1 MLKPPSLAKHPRGT
15 AALPFSAESMKSS
28 SSLVSLALQSWATA
42 GIAFKRLLTQ
52 RFLSLA
58 SIAGLMIA
66 SGFILSVPLYADAT
80 YFRLLREEL
89 LAGRELELTQK
100 PVDYAPLSFVFEL
113 KAAGR
118 NSPQWKNAVEV
129 DQYLSSE
136 ALDTIELPILQV
148 VRRFRTDGY
157 FMFPPRDP
165 DNPGTQYSLTTA
177 NFAFITPMEETVIVV
192 NGTVP
197 QPFVSL
203 LREGDALEAMASE
216 SFANEF
222 GVQVG
227 DTYSL
232 RTEQR
237 QIPVYIVGLWRAVD
251 PSAPYWDV
259 KDKNLL
265 LVHEETYA
273 GIISDTV
280 NDELINSTWSITA
293 DGSSL
298 HAGDVQALEER
309 IRAIETQAGTLLP
322 NTALITSPLEAL
334 TRYQENAPT
343 LTYLLFAFSVPIL
356 SLILAFIGLV
366 AGLFVGQQRGE
377 MAILRSRGASVFQ
390 VVGISLL
397 QGVLLG
403 AVALVG
409 GVGLG
414 YWITHSI
421 GRARSFLDFSAAG
434 GLRVDMTPQVLGYG
448 LLGIALI
455 LIIQVIIPTL
465 GAAENT
471 IVTYKQERARSF
483 RVPWWQRFWLDVILL
498 IPAGYGLWQLTEQSK
513 RALSGSEGIPDPL
526 QNPLLLL
533 VPALGIFSVALFTLR
548 LVPRLMAF
556 VSWTLRPSKS
566 VGLLMAARY
575 LERTPA
581 FYSAPLV
588 LLVLTLGLSA
598 FTASLART
606 LDSQL
611 DKQVHYQVGADMN
624 LYELGTTFN
633 DDSPNPVYTFGP
645 VEDHMSIPGVESATR
660 VGRYKFTAIVPSG
673 NIQGTFLGI
682 DRLTFPSAVYWQRDF
697 ASEQLGVMM
706 NQLAA
711 NPKGILVPGSLLT
724 RQKLQIGDTLRVSI
738 TTGVAGQSIPLE
750 AAIVGTFDLF
760 PTWYPEDGAMIVGN
774 LEEIFLTAGAEYP
787 YEVWLGTARNAD
799 PESIAYSVRGFSIL
813 LDQQADQ
820 SKLVQNG
827 LNTIVREWRSA
838 ELNIQTEQR
847 RPERQGLFGLLSVGF
862 VASALL
868 TVLGFLLYALFSF
881 RRRFI
886 EMGMLRAIG
895 LSIQQMTSLLA
906 AELGFLVLLG
916 IGVGTA
922 LGVFASRLFVP
933 FLQIGASAQSQYP
946 PFQIEI
952 AWLSIA
958 QIYVLFAL
966 LFIAALSALSA
977 LLVRMKIFQAI
988 KLGETT

>member
-1 MLKPPSLAKHPRGT
+1 
-15 AALPFSAESMKSS
+15 MKLF
-28 SSLVSLALQSWATA
+28 SSLTSFALQVWATA

-89 LAGRELELTQK
+89 LMGREVDLIQK
-100 PVDYAPLSFVFEL
+100 PVDYAPLSFVFEQ

-118 NSPQWKNAVEV
+118 NSPQWKNVIEV
-129 DQYLSSE
+129 DDYLSG
-136 ALDTIELPILQV
+136 AARQAIDLPILQL

-157 FMFPPRDP
+157 VMFPPRDP
-165 DNPGTQYSLTTA
+165 NNPGTQYSLTTA
-177 NFAFITPMEETVIVV
+177 NFAFITPMEETVIIV
-192 NGTVP
+192 NGAPP

-203 LREGDALEAMASE
+203 LREGDAIEVMAHE
-216 SFANEF
+216 TLANEF

-232 RTEQR
+232 RTDNG
-237 QIPVYIVGLWRAVD
+237 QIPVSIVGLWRAVD
-251 PSAPYWDV
+251 PTASYWDV
-259 KDKNLL
+259 KDESLL
-265 LVHEETYA
+265 LVHEETYQ
-273 GIISDTV
+273 GIISDRV
-280 NDELINSTWSITA
+280 NDELSNATWMLIA

-298 HAGDVQALEER
+298 HANDVAPLQER
-309 IRAIETQAGTLLP
+309 IQRIESRVDTLLP
-322 NTALITSPLEAL
+322 KTALISSPLEAL
-334 TRYQENAPT
+334 ARYQDNAPT

-366 AGLFVGQQRGE
+366 AGLFVNQQRGE
-377 MAILRSRGASVFQ
+377 MAILRSRGASTMQ
-390 VVGISLL
+390 VVGMSLL
-397 QGVLLG
+397 QGVILG
-403 AVALVG
+403 AVALAG
-409 GVGLG
+409 GVGLA
-414 YWITHSI
+414 YLITHAI
-421 GRARSFLDFSAAG
+421 GRARSFLDFSATG
-434 GLRVDMTPQVLGYG
+434 GLRVSMTPQVLGYG

-455 LIIQVIIPTL
+455 LIIQVLIPTL
-465 GAAENT
+465 SAAENT

-483 RVPWWQRFWLDVILL
+483 RTTWWQRYWLDVLLL
-498 IPAGYGLWQLTEQSK
+498 IPAGYGLWQLTRQSQK
-513 RALSGSEGIPDPL
+513 AIEGAEGIPDPL

-548 LVPRLMAF
+548 LVPRLMELI
-556 VSWTLRPSKS
+556 SQLLKPSKS

-575 LERTPA
+575 LARTPA
-581 FYSAPLV
+581 LYSAPLV

-611 DKQVHYQVGADMN
+611 DKQIHYQVGADMN
-624 LYELGTTFN
+624 IFEIGTTFN
-633 DDSPNPVYTFGP
+633 EDSPNPVYTFGP
-645 VEDHMSIPGVESATR
+645 VEDHLSLPGVQLATR
-660 VGRYKFTAIVPSG
+660 VGRYKFSGTAQTGSLE
-673 NIQGTFLGI
+673 GTFLAI
-682 DRLTFPSAVYWQRDF
+682 DRLTFPSAAYWQRDF
-697 ASEQLGVMM
+697 ASEQLGVLM
-706 NQLAA
+706 NELAA
-711 NPKGILVPGSLLT
+711 NPTGVLVPSDLL
-724 RQKLQIGDTLRVSI
+724 REEKLEIGDTLRLAI
-738 TTGVAGQSIPLE
+738 TTGVAGQSIPME
-750 AAIVGTFDLF
+750 SPIVGTFDLF
-760 PTWYPEDGAMIVGN
+760 PTWYPEDGPMIVGN
-774 LEEIFLTAGAEYP
+774 LEELFLRAGAEYP
-787 YEVWLGTARNAD
+787 HEVWLGTTRDAD
-799 PESIAYSVRGFSIL
+799 PEFIAYAVRGFSIL

-827 LNTIVREWRSA
+827 LNTIVREWSSA
-838 ELNIQTEQR
+838 ELNLRAEQR

-862 VASALL
+862 VSSALL

-895 LSIQQMTSLLA
+895 LSIHQMTSLLA
-906 AELGFLVLLG
+906 AELAFLVLLG

-966 LFIAALSALSA
+966 LFVAALAVLSS

>member
-1 MLKPPSLAKHPRGT
+1 MRLLSSLAS
-15 AALPFSAESMKSS
+15 FI
-28 SSLVSLALQSWATA
+28 LQIWATS

-89 LAGRELELTQK
+89 LAGRELDLIQK
-100 PVDYAPLSFVFEL
+100 PVDYAPLSFVFEQ

-118 NSPQWKNAVEV
+118 NSPQWKNVV
-129 DQYLSSE
+129 DVDEYLSGE
-136 ALDTIELPILQV
+136 ALRTLDLPVLQL

-165 DNPGTQYSLTTA
+165 NNPGTQYSLTTA
-177 NFAFITPMEETVIVV
+177 NFAFITPLEETVIIV
-192 NGTVP
+192 NGAPP

-203 LREGDALEAMASE
+203 LREGAAIEVLANE
-216 SFANEF
+216 SLANEF
-222 GVQVG
+222 GVQVD

-232 RTEQR
+232 RTDNG
-237 QIPVYIVGLWRAVD
+237 QIPVEVVGLWRPAD
-251 PSAPYWDV
+251 PTAAYWDV
-259 KDKNLL
+259 KAESLL
-265 LVHEETYA
+265 LVHEETYK
-273 GIISDTV
+273 GFISDRV
-280 NDELINSTWSITA
+280 DDELRSALWMIVA

-298 HAGDVQALEER
+298 HANDVATVQENIQAVQQ
-309 IRAIETQAGTLLP
+309 RADSLLP
-322 NTALITSPLEAL
+322 KTALIRSPLEAL
-334 TRYQENAPT
+334 ARYQDSAPA

-366 AGLFVGQQRGE
+366 AGLFVNQQRGE
-377 MAILRSRGASVFQ
+377 MAILRSRGASSLQ

-397 QGVLLG
+397 QGILLG
-403 AVALVG
+403 AVALTG
-409 GVGLG
+409 GVGLA
-414 YWITHSI
+414 YLITHSI
-421 GRARSFLDFSAAG
+421 GKARSFLDFSAAG
-434 GLRVDMTPQVLGYG
+434 GLRVSMTPQILGYG
-448 LLGIALI
+448 LLGIAIILI
-455 LIIQVIIPTL
+455 LQILIPTL
-465 GAAENT
+465 SAAENT

-483 RVPWWQRFWLDVILL
+483 RVTWWQRYWLDVLL
-498 IPAGYGLWQLTEQSK
+498 LVPAAYGLWQLTQQSQK
-513 RALSGSEGIPDPL
+513 ALEGAEGIPDPL

-548 LVPRLMAF
+548 LVPHLMDIISRL
-556 VSWTLRPSKS
+556 LRPSKS

-575 LERTPA
+575 LARTPA
-581 FYSAPLV
+581 LYSAPLV

-611 DKQVHYQVGADMN
+611 DKQIHYQVGADMN
-624 LYELGTTFN
+624 LLELGTTFN
-633 DDSPNPVYTFGP
+633 EDSPNPVYTFGP
-645 VEDHMSIPGVESATR
+645 VEDHLSLPGVDAATR
-660 VGRYKFTAIVPSG
+660 VGRYKFTASSPAG
-673 NIQGTFLGI
+673 PLQGTFLAI
-682 DRLTFPSAVYWQRDF
+682 DRLTFPSAAYWQRDF
-697 ASEQLGVMM
+697 ASDQLGVLM

-711 NPKGILVPGSLLT
+711 NPTGVLLPQSLLAE
-724 RQKLQIGDTLRVSI
+724 RNLKIGDTLQVAV
-738 TTGVAGQSIPLE
+738 TTGVAGQSISLKAPI
-750 AAIVGTFDLF
+750 AGAFDLF
-760 PTWYPEDGAMIVGN
+760 PTWYPENGNLIVGD
-774 LEEIFLTAGAEYP
+774 LEELFLRAGAEYP
-787 YEVWLGTARNAD
+787 HEVWLSTTREAG
-799 PESIAYSVRGFSIL
+799 PEHLAYAVRGFSIL

-827 LNTIVREWRSA
+827 LNTIVKEWSSA
-838 ELNIQTEQR
+838 ELEIRAAQR

-895 LSIQQMTSLLA
+895 LSIGQMTSLLA
-906 AELGFLVLLG
+906 AELAFLVLLG

-922 LGVFASRLFVP
+922 VGVFASRLFVP
-933 FLQIGASAQSQYP
+933 FLKIGASAQSQYP
-946 PFQIEI
+946 PFEIEI

-966 LFIAALSALSA
+966 LCVVALAALSS

>member
-1 MLKPPSLAKHPRGT
+1 MDFLST
-15 AALPFSAESMKSS
+15 
-28 SSLVSLALQSWATA
+28 LVSPTLRIWATVR
-42 GIAFKRLLTQ
+42 IAFKRLLTQ
-52 RFLSLA
+52 RFLSIA

-89 LAGRELELTQK
+89 LAGHEFELTQK
-100 PVDYAPLSFVFEL
+100 PVDYAPLSFVFEQ
-113 KAAGR
+113 KAAGK
-118 NSPQWKNAVEV
+118 NSPQWKNVFKV
-129 DQYLSSE
+129 DDYLSNG
-136 ALDTIELPILQV
+136 ALRTINLPILQV

-157 FMFPPRDP
+157 NMFAPRDP
-165 DNPGTQYSLTTA
+165 NNPGTQYPLTTA
-177 NFAFITPMEETVIVV
+177 SFAFITPLEETIIVV
-192 NGTVP
+192 HGTTP

-203 LREGDALEAMASE
+203 LNEGDTIEAMASE

-232 RTEQR
+232 RTEAR
-237 QIPVYIVGLWRAVD
+237 QMPVSIVGLWRPAD
-251 PSAPYWDV
+251 PAASYWDV
-259 KDKNLL
+259 KSDSLL
-265 LVHEETYA
+265 LVNEETYA

-280 NDELINSTWSITA
+280 SDELRNATWSITA
-293 DGSSL
+293 SGSSL
-298 HAGDVQALEER
+298 HAGDVAALKER
-309 IRAIETQAGTLLP
+309 IQTVQAQTNSLLP
-322 NTALITSPLEAL
+322 KTALIASPLKAL
-334 TRYQENAPT
+334 DRYQKNAPT

-377 MAILRSRGASVFQ
+377 MAILRSRGASTAQ

-397 QGVLLG
+397 QGILLG
-403 AVALVG
+403 AVALAG
-409 GVGLG
+409 GIGLA
-414 YWITHSI
+414 YWITNSI
-421 GRARSFLDFSAAG
+421 GKARSFLNFSAAG
-434 GLRVDMTPQVLGYG
+434 GLRVSMTPQVLGYG
-448 LLGIALI
+448 LLGIAII
-455 LIIQVIIPTL
+455 LTIQVLIPTL
-465 GAAENT
+465 SAAENT

-483 RVPWWQRFWLDVILL
+483 RVPWWQKYWLDVILL

-513 RALSGSEGIPDPL
+513 RALGGSKGIPDPL

-548 LVPRLMAF
+548 LVPRFMAF
-556 VSWTLRPSKS
+556 LSWTLRPSKS

-606 LDSQL
+606 LDIQL
-611 DKQVHYQVGADMN
+611 EKQTHYQVGADMN
-624 LYELGTTFN
+624 LYEMGTTVN
-633 DDSPNPVYTFGP
+633 EDAPNPVYTFGP
-645 VEDHMSIPGVESATR
+645 LEDHLSIPGVDAATR
-660 VGRYKFTAIVPSG
+660 VGRYKFSALVATG
-673 NIQGTFLGI
+673 NLQGTFLGI
-682 DRLTFPSAVYWQRDF
+682 DRLGFPSAAYWQRDF
-697 ASEQLGVMM
+697 AKEQLGVLM
-706 NQLAA
+706 NELAA
-711 NPKGILVPGSLLT
+711 HPKGILVPESLLSKY
-724 RQKLQIGDTLRVSI
+724 KLKVGDTLRSAI
-738 TTGVAGQSIPLE
+738 TTGVAGESIPLD
-750 AAIVGTFDLF
+750 ATIVGSFKLF
-760 PTWYPEDGAMIVGN
+760 PTWYPENGPIIVGN
-774 LEEIFLTAGAEYP
+774 LEELFLSAGAEYP
-787 YEVWLGTARNAD
+787 HEVWLGTSRNAD
-799 PESIAYSVRGFSIL
+799 PEAIAYSVRGFSIM

-820 SKLVQNG
+820 SRLVQNG
-827 LNTIVREWRSA
+827 LNTIVKEWKSA
-838 ELNIQTEQR
+838 ELNIGAEQR

-862 VASALL
+862 IASALL

-895 LSIQQMTSLLA
+895 LSMRQMTSLLA
-906 AELGFLVLLG
+906 AELAFLVLLG

-952 AWLSIA
+952 AWGSIA
-958 QIYVLFAL
+958 QIYVLFFV
-966 LFIAALSALSA
+966 LFLVALSALSA

>member
-1 MLKPPSLAKHPRGT
+1 MNFLSPLS
-15 AALPFSAESMKSS
+15 
-28 SSLVSLALQSWATA
+28 SLALQIWATA

-89 LAGRELELTQK
+89 LVGREVELTQK

-118 NSPQWKNAVEV
+118 DSPQWKNVLEV
-129 DQYLSSE
+129 DDYLSNT
-136 ALDTIELPILQV
+136 ALRRIDLPILQV

-157 FMFPPRDP
+157 NMYSPRDP
-165 DNPGTQYSLTTA
+165 NNTGTQYPLTTA
-177 NFAFITPMEETVIVV
+177 NVAFMTPLEENIIIV
-192 NGTVP
+192 NGRTP

-203 LREGDALEAMASE
+203 LREGDAIEAMASE
-216 SFANEF
+216 SLATEF
-222 GVQVG
+222 GVQAG
-227 DTYSL
+227 DIYTL
-232 RTEQR
+232 RTDNGP
-237 QIPVYIVGLWRAVD
+237 IPISIVGLWRPVD
-251 PSAPYWDV
+251 PLAPYWDV
-259 KDKNLL
+259 KRDTWLF
-265 LVHEETYA
+265 VDEESYE
-273 GIISDTV
+273 GIISDRV
-280 NDELINSTWSITA
+280 DDELISSTWSIIA

-298 HAGDVQALEER
+298 HANDVDGLKER
-309 IRAIETQAGTLLP
+309 ILSIESQAATLLP
-322 NTALITSPLEAL
+322 KTALIASPLDAL

-377 MAILRSRGASVFQ
+377 MAILRSRGASAFQ

-397 QGVLLG
+397 QGIILG
-403 AVALVG
+403 VIALG
-409 GVGLG
+409 GGIALG

-421 GRARSFLDFSAAG
+421 GKARSFLDFGAVG
-434 GLRVDMTPQVLGYG
+434 GLRVSMTPQVIGYG
-448 LLGIALI
+448 LLGIAII
-455 LIIQVIIPTL
+455 LLIQVLLPTL
-465 GAAENT
+465 SAAENT

-483 RVPWWQRFWLDVILL
+483 RNPWWQKYWLDILLL
-498 IPAGYGLWQLTEQSK
+498 IPAGYGLWQLTQQSK
-513 RALSGSEGIPDPL
+513 QVLNGSETIPDPL

-548 LVPRLMAF
+548 LVPRLMEF
-556 VSWTLRPSKS
+556 ISWALHTSKS

-575 LERTPA
+575 LARTPA

-611 DKQVHYQVGADMN
+611 NKQMSYQVGADIN
-624 LYELGTTFN
+624 LYEFGTTFN
-633 DDSPNPVYTFGP
+633 EDSPNPVYTFAS
-645 VEDHMSIPGVESATR
+645 VEDHLFIPEVQSATR
-660 VGRYKFTAIVPSG
+660 VGRYKFSAIGQSG
-673 NIQGTFLGI
+673 SIQGIFLGV
-682 DRLTFPSAVYWQRDF
+682 DRLTFPSAAYWQRDF
-697 ASEQLGVMM
+697 ASEQLGVLM

-711 NPKGILVPGSLLT
+711 DPNGILVPNALLEK
-724 RQKLQIGDTLRVSI
+724 QKLEIGDTVRLAI
-738 TTGVAGQSIPLE
+738 TTGVAGESIPLE
-750 AAIVGTFDLF
+750 AHIVGSFDLF
-760 PTWYPEDGAMIVGN
+760 PTWYPESGTMIVGN
-774 LEEIFLTAGAEYP
+774 LEELFLRAGAEYP
-787 YEVWLGTARNAD
+787 HEVWLATTRNAD
-799 PESIAYSVRGFSIL
+799 PETIAYAVRGFSIL

-827 LNTIVREWRSA
+827 LNTIVREWSSA
-838 ELNIQTEQR
+838 ELNIRAEQR

-895 LSIQQMTSLLA
+895 LSIKQMTSLLA
-906 AELGFLVLLG
+906 AELAFLVLLG

-952 AWLSIA
+952 AWLSIVE
-958 QIYVLFAL
+958 IYVLFII

>member
-1 MLKPPSLAKHPRGT
+1 MNF
-15 AALPFSAESMKSS
+15 FSRITTF
-28 SSLVSLALQSWATA
+28 ALQIWATS
-42 GIAFKRLLTQ
+42 GIAFKRLFTQ

-113 KAAGR
+113 KAAGK
-118 NSPQWKNAVEV
+118 NSPQWKNVLEV
-129 DQYLSSE
+129 DEYLSDG
-136 ALDTIELPILQV
+136 ALRTIGLPVLQV

-165 DNPGTQYSLTTA
+165 NNPGTQYSLTTA
-177 NFAFITPMEETVIVV
+177 NFAFIAPMEETIIVV
-192 NGTVP
+192 NGTTP

-203 LREGDALEAMASE
+203 LREGDAIEAMASE
-216 SFANEF
+216 AFANEF

-227 DTYSL
+227 DIYSL
-232 RTEQR
+232 RTDSG
-237 QIPVYIVGLWRAVD
+237 QIPVSIVGLWTAVD
-251 PSAPYWDV
+251 PAAPYWDV
-259 KDKNLL
+259 KDDNLL
-265 LVHEETYA
+265 LVNEESYA
-273 GIISDTV
+273 GIISDRV
-280 NDELINSTWSITA
+280 DDELINSIWCITA

-298 HAGDVQALEER
+298 HAADVTALEEH
-309 IRAIETQAGTLLP
+309 IHTIEAQAQTLLP
-322 NTALITSPLEAL
+322 KTALIASPLEAL
-334 TRYQENAPT
+334 ARYQESAPT

-377 MAILRSRGASVFQ
+377 MAILRSRGASAYQ

-397 QGVLLG
+397 QGVILG
-403 AVALVG
+403 AIALAG
-409 GVGLG
+409 GIGLAF
-414 YWITHSI
+414 WITHSI
-421 GRARSFLDFSAAG
+421 GKARSFLDFSAAG

-448 LLGIALI
+448 LLGIAII
-455 LIIQVIIPTL
+455 LVIQVLIPTL
-465 GAAENT
+465 SAAENT

-483 RVPWWQRFWLDVILL
+483 RVPWWQKYWLDIILL

-513 RALSGSEGIPDPL
+513 KALSGTEGIPDPL

-548 LVPRLMAF
+548 LVPRLMALI
-556 VSWTLRPSKS
+556 SWTLRPSKS

-606 LDSQL
+606 LDVQL
-611 DKQVHYQVGADMN
+611 DKQMRYQVGAAMN

-633 DDSPNPVYTFGP
+633 EDAPDPVYTFGP
-645 VEDHMSIPGVESATR
+645 VEDHLSIPEVESATR
-660 VGRYKFTAIVPSG
+660 VGRYKFSAIVPNG
-673 NIQGTFLGI
+673 NIQGTFIGI
-682 DRLTFPSAVYWQRDF
+682 DRLTFPNAAYWQRDF
-697 ASEQLGVMM
+697 AADQLGVLM

-711 NPKGILVPGSLLT
+711 NPKGVLVPESFLT
-724 RQKLQIGDTLRVSI
+724 TQKLGVGDSFTASI
-738 TTGVAGQSIPLE
+738 TTGVAGVSIPLE
-750 AAIVGTFDLF
+750 ATIVGAFKLF
-760 PTWYPEDGAMIVGN
+760 PTWYPESGTMIVGN
-774 LEEIFLTAGAEYP
+774 LEEVFLTVGAEYP
-787 YEVWLGTARNAD
+787 YEVWLGTSRVAD
-799 PESIAYSVRGFSIL
+799 PEAVSYAVRGFSIL

-827 LNTIVREWRSA
+827 LNTIVKEWKSA
-838 ELNIQTEQR
+838 ELDIRAEQR

-895 LSIQQMTSLLA
+895 LSIRQMTALLA
-906 AELGFLVLLG
+906 AELAFLVLLG

-922 LGVFASRLFVP
+922 LGVFASQLFVP
-933 FLQIGASAQSQYP
+933 FLQIGASTQSQYP

-958 QIYVLFAL
+958 QIYVLFII
-966 LFIAALSALSA
+966 LFLVALSALSA
-977 LLVRMKIFQAI
+977 LLMRMKIFQAI

>member
-1 MLKPPSLAKHPRGT
+1 MRLI
-15 AALPFSAESMKSS
+15 
-28 SSLVSLALQSWATA
+28 SSLSSFALQIWATA

-52 RFLSLA
+52 PFLSLA

-100 PVDYAPLSFVFEL
+100 PVDYAPLSFVFEQ
-113 KAAGR
+113 KAAGK
-118 NSPQWKNAVEV
+118 NSPQWKNVVAL
-129 DQYLSSE
+129 DNYLSDG
-136 ALDTIELPILQV
+136 ALRTINLPILQV

-157 FMFPPRDP
+157 YMFPPRDLN
-165 DNPGTQYSLTTA
+165 NPGTQYSLTTA
-177 NFAFITPMEETVIVV
+177 NFAFITPMEETIIVV
-192 NGTVP
+192 NGTLP

-203 LREGDALEAMASE
+203 LNEGDAIEAMASE

-232 RTEQR
+232 RTEAR
-237 QIPVYIVGLWRAVD
+237 QVPVYIVGLWRAAD
-251 PSAPYWDV
+251 PTAPYWDV
-259 KDKNLL
+259 KDENLL
-265 LVHEETYA
+265 FVHEETYT

-280 NDELINSTWSITA
+280 IDELRSSIWSITA

-298 HAGDVQALEER
+298 HAADIAALEER
-309 IRAIETQAGTLLP
+309 IRTIGTRAEKLLP
-322 NTALITSPLEAL
+322 KTSLIASPLEAL
-334 TRYQENAPT
+334 ARYQANAPT

-377 MAILRSRGASVFQ
+377 MAILRSRGASSYQ

-397 QGVLLG
+397 QGILLG
-403 AVALVG
+403 AVALAG
-409 GVGLG
+409 GIGLAF
-414 YWITHSI
+414 WITNSI
-421 GRARSFLDFSAAG
+421 GKARSFLDFSAVG
-434 GLRVDMTPQVLGYG
+434 GLRVSMTPQVLGYG
-448 LLGIALI
+448 LLGIAII
-455 LIIQVIIPTL
+455 LIIQVLIPTL
-465 GAAENT
+465 SAAENT

-483 RVPWWQRFWLDVILL
+483 RVPWWQQYWLDVILL

-513 RALSGSEGIPDPL
+513 QALSGSETIPDPL

-548 LVPRLMAF
+548 LVPRFMAF
-556 VSWTLRPSKS
+556 ISWTLRPSKS
-566 VGLLMAARY
+566 VGFLMAARY

-611 DKQVHYQVGADMN
+611 DKQMRYQVGTDIN
-624 LYELGTTFN
+624 LSELGTTFN
-633 DDSPNPVYTFGP
+633 DDAPNPIYTFRP
-645 VEDHMSIPGVESATR
+645 VEDHLSIPEVESVTR
-660 VGRYKFTAIVPSG
+660 VGRYKFTAIAPTGS
-673 NIQGTFLGI
+673 IQGTFLGI
-682 DRLTFPSAVYWQRDF
+682 DRLTFPSAAYWQRDF
-697 ASEQLGVMM
+697 ASEQLGVLM
-706 NQLAA
+706 NQLAS
-711 NPKGILVPGSLLT
+711 NPKGVLVPASLLS
-724 RQKLQIGDTLRVSI
+724 KHNLKVGDSVQLAI
-738 TTGVAGQSIPLE
+738 TTGVAGQSIPLK
-750 AAIVGTFDLF
+750 AAIVGSFDLF
-760 PTWYPEDGAMIVGN
+760 PTWYPENGMMIVGN
-774 LEEIFLTAGAEYP
+774 LEELFQNAGAEYP
-787 YEVWLGTARNAD
+787 HEVWLGTTPDAD
-799 PESIAYSVRGFSIL
+799 PEVIAYTVRGFSIL

-827 LNTIVREWRSA
+827 LNTIVKDWSSA
-838 ELNIQTEQR
+838 ELNIRTEQR

-906 AELGFLVLLG
+906 AELAFLVLLG

-922 LGVFASRLFVP
+922 VGVFASRLFVP
-933 FLQIGASAQSQYP
+933 FLQIGASTQSQYP

-952 AWLSIA
+952 AWLSIV
-958 QIYVLFAL
+958 QIYALFIVLFL
-966 LFIAALSALSA
+966 VALSALSA
-977 LLVRMKIFQAI
+977 LLMRMKIFQAI

>member
-1 MLKPPSLAKHPRGT
+1 MNFFSRLASF
-15 AALPFSAESMKSS
+15 AL
-28 SSLVSLALQSWATA
+28 LIWATA

-89 LAGRELELTQK
+89 LVGRELDLVQK
-100 PVDYAPLSFVFEL
+100 PVDYAPLSFVFEQR
-113 KAAGR
+113 AAGR
-118 NSPQWKNAVEV
+118 NSPQWENVEEV
-129 DQYLSSE
+129 DQYL
-136 ALDTIELPILQV
+136 AGTAVQTIDLPLLQL

-157 FMFPPRDP
+157 FMYPPRDLS
-165 DNPGTQYSLTTA
+165 NPGTQYALTTA
-177 NFAFITPMEETVIVV
+177 NFAFITPLEETIIIV
-192 NGTVP
+192 NGAPP

-203 LREGDALEAMASE
+203 LSEGDAIEAMASE
-216 SFANEF
+216 SLANEF

-227 DTYSL
+227 DSYSL
-232 RTEQR
+232 RTDR
-237 QIPVYIVGLWRAVD
+237 SQIPVTIVGLWRAVD
-251 PSAPYWDV
+251 PLAPYWDV
-259 KDKNLL
+259 KDASMLI
-265 LVHEETYA
+265 VHEETYKSV
-273 GIISDTV
+273 ISDRV
-280 NDELINSTWSITA
+280 NDELRSGIWMLVA

-298 HAGDVQALEER
+298 HAGDVAGLEER
-309 IRAIETQAGTLLP
+309 ILSIESRAATLLP
-322 NTALITSPLEAL
+322 ETTLIASPLEAL
-334 TRYQENAPT
+334 ARYQENAPT

-366 AGLFVGQQRGE
+366 AGLFVNQQRGE
-377 MAILRSRGASVFQ
+377 MAILRSRGASTWQ

-397 QGVLLG
+397 QGIILG
-403 AVALVG
+403 AVALAG
-409 GVGLG
+409 GVGLA

-421 GRARSFLDFSAAG
+421 GRARSFLDFSATG
-434 GLRVDMTPQVLGYG
+434 GLRVSMTPQVLGYG
-448 LLGIALI
+448 LLGIAII
-455 LIIQVIIPTL
+455 LIIQVLLPTMS
-465 GAAENT
+465 AAANT

-483 RVPWWQRFWLDVILL
+483 GTPWWQRYWLDVLLL
-498 IPAGYGLWQLTEQSK
+498 IPAGYGLWQLTQQSQQ
-513 RALSGSEGIPDPL
+513 ALAGAETIPDPL

-548 LVPRLMAF
+548 LVPRLMEF
-556 VSWTLRPSKS
+556 VSRLLKPSKS
-566 VGLLMAARY
+566 VGMLMAARY
-575 LERTPA
+575 LARTPA
-581 FYSAPLV
+581 LYSAPLV

-606 LDSQL
+606 LDIQL
-611 DKQVHYQVGADMN
+611 DKQIHYQVGADMN
-624 LYELGTTFN
+624 IFELGTTFN
-633 DDSPNPVYTFGP
+633 EDNPDPVYTFGP
-645 VEDHMSIPGVESATR
+645 VEDHLSIDGIESATP
-660 VGRYKFTAIVPSG
+660 VGRYRFSAAAQTGSLE
-673 NIQGTFLGI
+673 GTFLAI
-682 DRLTFPSAVYWQRDF
+682 DRLSFPTAAYWQRDF
-697 ASEQLGVMM
+697 ASEQLGVLM

-711 NPKGILVPGSLLT
+711 NPTGLLVPSSLIAEEELE
-724 RQKLQIGDTLRVSI
+724 IGDTLRLAV
-738 TTGVAGQSIPLE
+738 TTGVAGQSIGFE
-750 AAIVGTFDLF
+750 APIVGSFDLF
-760 PTWYPEDGAMIVGN
+760 PTWYPDSGTMVVGN
-774 LEEIFLTAGAEYP
+774 LEELTLRAGTEYP
-787 YEVWLGTARNAD
+787 HEVWLGTSRDAD
-799 PESIAYSVRGFSIL
+799 PESISYAVRGFSIL

-820 SKLVQNG
+820 SRLVQDG
-827 LNTIVREWRSA
+827 LNTIVQDWSSA
-838 ELNIQTEQR
+838 ELNIRTEQR

-895 LSIQQMTSLLA
+895 LSIRQMTALLA
-906 AELGFLVLLG
+906 AELAFLVLLG

-966 LFIAALSALSA
+966 LFVAALSTLSG

>member
-1 MLKPPSLAKHPRGT
+1 MNF
-15 AALPFSAESMKSS
+15 FSRI
-28 SSLVSLALQSWATA
+28 VSFALQIWATA

-89 LAGRELELTQK
+89 LAGRELDLIQK
-100 PVDYAPLSFVFEL
+100 PVDYAPLSFVFEQ
-113 KAAGR
+113 KAAGK
-118 NSPQWKNAVEV
+118 NSPQWKNVEEV
-129 DQYLSSE
+129 DQYLSSG
-136 ALDTIELPILQV
+136 ALRAIDLPILDV

-165 DNPGTQYSLTTA
+165 NNPGTQYSLTTA
-177 NFAFITPMEETVIVV
+177 SFAFITPMEETIIIV
-192 NGTVP
+192 NGAPP

-203 LREGDALEAMASE
+203 LREGDAIEAIANE
-216 SFANEF
+216 SLANEF

-232 RTEQR
+232 RTDNG
-237 QIPVYIVGLWRAVD
+237 QIPVMIVGLWRAMD
-251 PSAPYWDV
+251 PTASYWDV
-259 KDKNLL
+259 KDESLL
-265 LVHEETYA
+265 LVHEESYK
-273 GIISDTV
+273 GIVSDRV
-280 NDELINSTWSITA
+280 GDELRNATWMIIA

-298 HAGDVQALEER
+298 HADDIAPLQAR
-309 IRAIETQAGTLLP
+309 IQTIENRVEALLP
-322 NTALITSPLEAL
+322 KTALIASPLEAL
-334 TRYQENAPT
+334 ARYQDNAPR

-366 AGLFVGQQRGE
+366 AGLFVNEQRGE
-377 MAILRSRGASVFQ
+377 MAILRSRGASTLQ

-397 QGVLLG
+397 QGMLLG
-403 AVALVG
+403 AIALAG
-409 GVGLG
+409 GVGLA
-414 YWITHSI
+414 YLITHAI
-421 GRARSFLDFSAAG
+421 GKARSFLDFSAVG
-434 GLRVDMTPQVLGYG
+434 GLRVSMTPQVLGYG
-448 LLGIALI
+448 LLGIAII
-455 LIIQVIIPTL
+455 LIIQVLIPTL
-465 GAAENT
+465 SAAGNT

-483 RVPWWQRFWLDVILL
+483 RTTWWQRYWLDILLL
-498 IPAGYGLWQLTEQSK
+498 IPAGYGLWQLTQQSE
-513 RALSGSEGIPDPL
+513 RALEGAQGIPDPL

-548 LVPRLMAF
+548 LVPRLMDII
-556 VSWTLRPSKS
+556 SRLLKPSKS
-566 VGLLMAARY
+566 VGMLMAARY
-575 LERTPA
+575 LARTPA
-581 FYSAPLV
+581 LYSAPLV

-624 LYELGTTFN
+624 IFELGTTFN
-633 DDSPNPVYTFGP
+633 EDNPDPVYTFGP
-645 VEDHMSIPGVESATR
+645 VEDHLSLPDVQEATR
-660 VGRYKFTAIVPSG
+660 VGRYKFTASTQAG
-673 NIQGTFLGI
+673 ALSGTFLAI
-682 DRLTFPSAVYWQRDF
+682 DRLTFPAAYWQRDF
-697 ASEQLGVMM
+697 ASEQLGVLM
-706 NQLAA
+706 NKLAA
-711 NPKGILVPGSLLT
+711 SPTGVLVPNDLLVK
-724 RQKLQIGDTLRVSI
+724 RGLKMGDTLQLGI
-738 TTGVAGQSIPLE
+738 TTGVAGQSIPME
-750 AAIVGTFDLF
+750 APIIGTFDLF
-760 PTWYPEDGAMIVGN
+760 PTWYPEDGTMIVGN
-774 LEEIFLTAGAEYP
+774 IEELFLRAGAEYP
-787 YEVWLGTARNAD
+787 HEVWLGTTREAD
-799 PESIAYSVRGFSIL
+799 PEGIAYAIRGFSIL

-820 SKLVQNG
+820 SKLVRNG
-827 LNTIVREWRSA
+827 LNTIVNEWSSA
-838 ELNIQTEQR
+838 ELTIRAEQR

-862 VASALL
+862 VSSALL

-906 AELGFLVLLG
+906 AELAFLVLLG

-966 LFIAALSALSA
+966 LFVGALAVLSS